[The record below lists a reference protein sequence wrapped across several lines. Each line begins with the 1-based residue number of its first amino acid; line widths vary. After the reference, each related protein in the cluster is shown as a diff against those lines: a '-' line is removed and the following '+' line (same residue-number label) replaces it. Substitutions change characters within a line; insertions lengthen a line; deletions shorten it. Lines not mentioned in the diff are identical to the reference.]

1 MDGLRRRG
9 ANCTHRKSLR
19 SRLGNTIEA
28 FRPTLDYWLYL
39 AEVASCSGFH
49 QRNVGCKAHLVD
61 VSASIK
67 VIQRVE
73 HYVKPSEP
81 SDIEL
86 RFFNVAMYW
95 SNADVRIKSGCSLC
109 SDLNKSHA
117 RQLG

>member
-1 MDGLRRRG
+1 MPSTCLENR
-9 ANCTHRKSLR
+9 
-19 SRLGNTIEA
+19 
-28 FRPTLDYWLYL
+28 LYL
-39 AEVASCSGFH
+39 SQVTRSPGLY
-49 QRNVGCKAHLVD
+49 QRDLGSHAHLVD

-67 VIQRVE
+67 VIQCVE

-86 RFFNVAMYW
+86 WFFNVAMYW
-95 SNADVRIKSGCSLC
+95 SNADVLIKSGCSLC